1 MAAAP
6 ARPSSRT
13 EILLGRW
20 MAVCVHPEAAWRT
33 QSRSMRLL
41 CVSGYFVGSYVL
53 VLLGLQIFKS

>member
-1 MAAAP
+1 
-6 ARPSSRT
+6 
-13 EILLGRW
+13 